1 LHAVDTKSPLD
12 GKHIGKAAASR
23 SRASNIDSK
32 LEIQMTNVGKWA
44 FIAGLVLAVIV
55 GLFIQ
60 GNIAPWLVAC
70 LGLIVGFLNVQ
81 ASEARTFLLAG
92 IALTVALISIQVQPY
107 NPIWLTNVVLY
118 VKVFI
123 THALLVVGVM
133 AFIKIAKD

>member
-1 LHAVDTKSPLD
+1 
-12 GKHIGKAAASR
+12 
-23 SRASNIDSK
+23 
-32 LEIQMTNVGKWA
+32 MTNVGKWA

-60 GNIAPWLVAC
+60 GNIAPWLVAG

-92 IALTVALISIQVQPY
+92 TALTVALISIQVQPY

-133 AFIKIAKD
+133 TFIKVAKD